1 MFDKRYWR
9 LLLELVKSP
18 GTPRKGTT
26 DSRPIKIWLAPLLHR
41 IPVGPVVVVFLN
53 SFVHID
59 EEEREQLSELASSC
73 LIILWP
79 LAVQRMNGELLL
91 ECFGA
96 LLGYLFSNP
105 LDAGFAKNGRLVV
118 NSYRNS
124 LNNSSNK
131 KKVRV
136 WLLHGCMRLTGVF
149 ASYIK
154 LSCNRTSTTGFML

>member
-9 LLLELVKSP
+9 LLLELVTTLQKDADESRSIKS
-18 GTPRKGTT
+18 
-26 DSRPIKIWLAPLLHR
+26 WLVPLLHR

-53 SFVHID
+53 SFVHVH

-73 LIILWP
+73 LIVLWP
-79 LAVQRMNGELLL
+79 LTVQRMNGELLL

-96 LLGYLFSNP
+96 LLGFLFSNP
-105 LDAGFAKNGRLVV
+105 LDAGFAKTGRLVV

-136 WLLHGCMRLTGVF
+136 RLTSNVY
-149 ASYIK
+149 S
-154 LSCNRTSTTGFML
+154 